1 MNIET
6 DQIMPKTA
14 DLNSNIKS
22 HPANVEY
29 KMPKNKRTKH
39 NKVGMMYFLSWGAM
53 AVFSIASLSVIV
65 LNEGGVNNAMQT
77 AAFNKLNRQITENR
91 FLGGDS
97 LPTASITLG
106 GRSNSVN
113 SVTVPNKN
121 KFIPFGEEATATVI
135 GSTYFA
141 VYLGQSDSKA
151 KILDLWYQTKSKNS
165 MLFGLHEA
173 AYHYDKASG
182 KYNLVVGKFVDLNQ
196 TIQFCAELKFND
208 IACQYDEKYV
218 NMQTTSIN

>member
-1 MNIET
+1 MNLKTEQLEPKLT
-6 DQIMPKTA
+6 DL
-14 DLNSNIKS
+14 DSNIKS
-22 HPANVEY
+22 HPSNVEY
-29 KMPKNKRTKH
+29 KMPQSKRAKH
-39 NKVGMMYFLSWGAM
+39 NKIGLMYFLSWGAL
-53 AVFSIASLSVIV
+53 AVFSITSLSVIV
-65 LNEGGVNNAMQT
+65 LNEGGINEAIQT
-77 AAFNKLNRQITENR
+77 AAFNKLNRQINENR

-106 GRSNSVN
+106 GKTSAANSVD
-113 SVTVPNKN
+113 VAERD
-121 KFIPFGEEATATVI
+121 KFIPFGEDDSSSLI

-173 AYHYDKASG
+173 AYHYDKDSG

-196 TIQFCAELKFND
+196 SIQFCAELKFND
-208 IACQYDEKYV
+208 ISCQYDEKYV
-218 NMQTTSIN
+218 NMQPISIN